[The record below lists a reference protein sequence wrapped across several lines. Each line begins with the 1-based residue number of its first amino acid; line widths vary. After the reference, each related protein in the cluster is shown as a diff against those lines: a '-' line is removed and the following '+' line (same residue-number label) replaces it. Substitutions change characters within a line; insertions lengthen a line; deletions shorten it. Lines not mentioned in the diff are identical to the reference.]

1 MNAFSNKGSNYSVQ
15 SSSIG
20 QPKRP
25 AKRAITNGYGGPPG
39 SNGMKKRGN
48 SHMNGVPAFKK
59 SSSDIPGTD
68 IPTLNGFKYGTAGY
82 DISGADDQVP
92 DLRNEM
98 ILQGMLGNFD
108 DSDSK
113 NALYDRINELES
125 MLVEKDEE
133 IRTLKED
140 NRKIK
145 KKAESHES
153 KLREY
158 V

>member
-1 MNAFSNKGSNYSVQ
+1 
-15 SSSIG
+15 
-20 QPKRP
+20 
-25 AKRAITNGYGGPPG
+25 
-39 SNGMKKRGN
+39 
-48 SHMNGVPAFKK
+48 MNGVPAFKK

-158 V
+158 VQRSKQKELDAMVEGHNGKWNKSDWFDIGEKLE